1 VIRHIVLWKLIA
13 EDEAG
18 KAADAATIS
27 AALTALVGEIDGLQ
41 SLSVVRDEVGG
52 ANHDLALVAEYDSLE
67 ALAAYQVHPAH
78 VRVATEVT
86 KPRTTER
93 ACVDFEV

>member
-1 VIRHIVLWKLIA
+1 MIRHIVLWRLVAEGEASRA
-13 EDEAG
+13 ED
-18 KAADAATIS
+18 AAAIS
-27 AALTALVGEIDGLQ
+27 AALTALVGEIEGLQ
-41 SLSVVRDEVGG
+41 SLRVARDEVGG
-52 ANHDLALVAEYDSLE
+52 ANHDLALVAEFDSLE
-67 ALAAYQVHPAH
+67 ALAAYQVHPLH